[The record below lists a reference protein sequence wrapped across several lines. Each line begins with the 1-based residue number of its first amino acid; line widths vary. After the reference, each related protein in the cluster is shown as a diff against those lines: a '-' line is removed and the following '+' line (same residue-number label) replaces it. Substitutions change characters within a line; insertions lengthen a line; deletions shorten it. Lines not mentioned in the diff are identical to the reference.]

1 MISSDRRFNPEML
14 TLARQVRELT
24 QEELAETIGVSQARV
39 SKIEHGLAPAD
50 DVIDAL
56 AAALDYP
63 REFFYQEGH
72 NYGLPVR
79 HHRKRASL
87 GQRALDRI
95 HAEINIRALQLREL
109 LKSAA
114 VDRELE
120 LPRIDVDTYNGKA
133 EEIAR
138 AVRSFWRLPRG
149 PIANL
154 MGLLERAGIVLI
166 PMDFEDPE
174 IDAVAQVVPDL
185 PPMIF
190 FSTRVPMD
198 RLRFTLAHELGHLI
212 MHALP
217 TQAMEKEANRFA
229 AEFLMPAADIVHQL
243 TRVTLPVLATLKAV
257 WRVSMAALLER
268 AKALATITQ
277 RQYVRLR
284 SELSRRGYMRR
295 EPAELDISPEH
306 PAVLQ
311 AIVAYYTQHLGYGPS
326 ELANIVRDR
335 PHRVRATYFRQ
346 AGGLYLV
353 G

>member
-1 MISSDRRFNPEML
+1 MASNDRRFNPEML

-24 QEELAETIGVSQARV
+24 QEDLAKAIGVSQARI

-50 DVIDAL
+50 DLVDAL
-56 AAALDYP
+56 AKELDYP
-63 REFFYQEGH
+63 REFFFQEGH

-95 HAEINIRALQLREL
+95 HAAINIRALQLREL
-109 LKSAA
+109 LKAAA
-114 VDRELE
+114 VDSDLE
-120 LPRIDVDTYNGKA
+120 LRRIDVDTFDGA
-133 EEIAR
+133 IEEVAR

-166 PMDFEDPE
+166 PMDFDDPE
-174 IDAVAQVVPDL
+174 IDAVAQVVPGL

-190 FSTRVPMD
+190 FSTHAPMD

-217 TQAMEKEANRFA
+217 TPAMEKEANRFA

-243 TRVTLPVLATLKAV
+243 TRVTLPLLATLKAV
-257 WRVSMAALLER
+257 WKVSMAALLER
-268 AKALATITQ
+268 ARMLQTITQ
-277 RQYVRLR
+277 RQYIRLR
-284 SELSRRGYMRR
+284 SELSRQGYLRR
-295 EPAELDISPEH
+295 EPAELDIAPER
-306 PAVLQ
+306 PALLQ
-311 AIVAYYTQHLGYGPS
+311 AIVAFHVQQLGYGLR
-326 ELANIVRDR
+326 ELATVVHDR
-335 PHRVRATYFRQ
+335 PHRVRATYFGQ
-346 AGGLYLV
+346 TGGLQLV
-353 G
+353 S

>member
-1 MISSDRRFNPEML
+1 MMNSDRRFNPEML
-14 TLARQVRELT
+14 TLARQVCEMT
-24 QEELAETIGVSQARV
+24 QEELAKAVGVSQARI
-39 SKIEHGLAPAD
+39 SKIEHGLIPAD
-50 DVIDAL
+50 DIVDAL
-56 AAALDYP
+56 ATKLDYP

-95 HAEINIRALQLREL
+95 HATINIRALQLREL
-109 LKSAA
+109 LKSAV
-114 VDRELE
+114 VDPELE
-120 LPRIDVDTYNGKA
+120 LRRIDVDTFDGA
-133 EEIAR
+133 VEEIAR

-166 PMDFEDPE
+166 PMDFEDSE
-174 IDAVAQVVPDL
+174 IDAVAQVVPGL

-190 FSTRVPMD
+190 FSTHAPMD

-217 TQAMEKEANRFA
+217 TPAMEKEANRFA

-243 TRVTLPVLATLKAV
+243 TRVTLPLLATLKAV

-268 AKALATITQ
+268 ARALATITQ
-277 RQYVRLR
+277 RQYIRLR
-284 SELSRRGYMRR
+284 SELSRHGYLRR
-295 EPAELDISPEH
+295 EPTELDVPAEH
-306 PAVLQ
+306 PTLLR
-311 AIVAYYTQHLGYGPS
+311 AIVAFYVQQLGYGPD
-326 ELANIVRDR
+326 ELAEVVRDR
-335 PHRVRATYFRQ
+335 PHRVRATYFGQ
-346 AGGLYLV
+346 AGGLHLV